1 MDLQVGGQRV
11 AYVRVSSTDQNP
23 DRQYEAIGEVHRVFE
38 DKVSGKTRD
47 RPALSD
53 LLAYV
58 REGDHVR
65 VASMD
70 RLARSVVD
78 LHELVDGLVNRRVS
92 VEFVKESVS
101 LAPGSSRPMDRLL
114 LTVLGGIAE
123 FERSLIRERQAE
135 GIAAAK
141 KKGVYDRPN
150 SLSPGQVAEARHR
163 ASEGVPKSR
172 IAREAGVSRT
182 TLYEALAGRGVY
194 ASGKYVAALADK
206 DSITSMEAISNE

>member
-1 MDLQVGGQRV
+1 M
-11 AYVRVSSTDQNP
+11 
-23 DRQYEAIGEVHRVFE
+23 
-38 DKVSGKTRD
+38 
-47 RPALSD
+47 RPARSGPYSAD